1 MNWKRM
7 IGWSAGIILSLLL
20 IAVVAGYFV
29 IKSQGFHQYV
39 LAKIVHQGNEATGG
53 KVEVRNFDFRL
64 STLTAHVY
72 GFVIH
77 GTEPDQE
84 KPLLTV
90 DKLTVGL
97 KIISVL
103 HHQVNLSE
111 LLIEHPVVHLAVDK
125 NGRTNIPVPTAPEDK
140 SSQTNVFDLAV
151 GHLLLTNGEVDYN
164 DRKAPMNADVRDLSA
179 ETHFNSLT
187 TSYAGEIKY
196 QQGHIQYAGLAPL
209 PHGLVAQFDATPS
222 ALNLSSFVLTVGS
235 SRVALQANVTQ
246 YNNPK
251 VEGSYNI
258 LIHSQDVAGLVPG
271 STTAGDVLLSGK
283 LAYQSTPDH
292 PFLRDVMLDGRLSS
306 EILRIASPQGRV
318 ELRKLNSGYQLA
330 DGNFRTSDFAVE
342 LLNGRLD
349 AALTIQHLDA
359 TPSSRLDA
367 SLRGISLQAIKASL
381 KGNGAKTIPV
391 TGALQGTADASWTG
405 SMQNLRV
412 RSDLE
417 IQAMATNSA
426 GPGMIPV
433 NGAAHV
439 TYDGVHRILAV
450 RRTTIH
456 TPRSSISADGEIS
469 DQSNLILHASTSD
482 LHELATFATIA
493 QSRKVSPG
501 AEPPQP
507 LNASGAADLSAVL
520 TGSWQ
525 KPSISAKLDAQH
537 LAVEGSEWRTLSL
550 IAQASPSKISI
561 QNGSLISARQGQLSF
576 SASAGLRD
584 WSYFASDP
592 IAVNVSIK
600 QLPVAQI
607 EQLARLQYPV
617 EGNLSGDISLR
628 GSELNPIGSGSL
640 RLTEARVSN
649 EPVRNLAVR
658 FHAAN
663 GTINSSLNVS
673 LAAGSASADLT
684 FVPKTKEY
692 KFKVDAPG
700 IVLSRLQTIQ
710 DKNLGLN
717 GTLTASAS
725 GQGTLD
731 NPALTATV
739 QLPQLQFREN
749 SIAGIKA
756 DLNVSNHRADLVLRS
771 YVAQSTVSAH
781 AIVNLAGDYYT
792 EATIDTTK
800 IPLAP
805 LLAIYAPSVP
815 TGFQG
820 ATELH
825 ATLKGPL
832 KDKARV
838 EAHIVIP
845 TLTASY
851 QTLQVANSGPI
862 RVDYANSVIVIQPSE
877 IKGTDTALQLR
888 GRIPIGG
895 TEPMSAVAKGT
906 IDLRLLQI
914 IDPDVKSSG
923 TIALDV
929 NTQGTASHPTVQG
942 QIQLKEASLYTASAP
957 LGLGHAN
964 AIIDIGTDQARIRQF
979 TGQVGGGEVSAGGT
993 ITYRPQIQFN
1003 LAMQAQSVRLL
1014 YPEGL
1019 RTVLGGSLNLT
1030 GNRNDATLE
1039 GRVLV
1044 DSLSFTSDFDIST
1057 FMSQFTGPSIPS
1069 TSQTFADAV
1078 KLNISIQST
1087 GQLEATSSQVSLQ
1100 GQANLRAIGTAADP
1114 VIVGRADLN
1123 SGDVFFLNNRYQLQR
1138 GIFTF
1143 NNPTETEPT
1152 VNLAATTTIAQY
1164 NLTINVNG
1172 PINKLQT
1179 SYVSDPPL
1187 STVDIINLIAR
1198 GQTTQQADTTNLS
1211 ANSLI
1216 AQGVASQ
1223 LSSGVQRLAGLSSLS
1238 IDPLLGGSNSNPS
1251 ARIAVQQR
1259 LTKNFFFTFSTDVTQ
1274 PQSEIIQGE
1283 YQVTKRWSVSVNR
1296 DASGGVAVDGKFH
1309 TNF

>member
-1 MNWKRM
+1 MNWKRT
-7 IGWSAGIILSLLL
+7 IGWSAGIIMSLLL
-20 IAVVAGYFV
+20 VVFVAGYFAV
-29 IKSQGFHQYV
+29 KSEGFHQYV
-39 LAKIVHQGNEATGG
+39 LAKIVQQGNEATGG
-53 KVEVRNFDFRL
+53 KVEVRNFDFRV

-77 GTEPDQE
+77 GTEPDTE
-84 KPLLTV
+84 KPLLQV

-97 KIISVL
+97 KILSVL
-103 HHQVNLSE
+103 HHHVNLSE
-111 LLIEHPVVHLAVDK
+111 LLIEHPVIHLAVDK
-125 NGRTNIPVPTAPEDK
+125 NGLTNIPVPTAPKNK
-140 SSQTNVFDLAV
+140 SSQTNIFDLAV
-151 GHLLLTNGEVDYN
+151 GRVLLTNGEIDYN
-164 DRKAPMNADVRDLSA
+164 DRKTPMNADVRDLIA

-196 QQGHIQYAGLAPL
+196 QRGHIQYAGLAPL

-222 ALNLSSFVLTVGS
+222 ALNLSSLVLTVGS
-235 SRVALQANVTQ
+235 SRIALQANVTQ
-246 YNNPK
+246 YNNPE
-251 VEGSYNI
+251 VQGIYNI

-283 LAYQSTPDH
+283 LTYQSTPDH
-292 PFLRDVMLDGRLSS
+292 PFLRDVALDGRLSS
-306 EILRIASPQGRV
+306 DILRIASPQGRM

-342 LLNGRLD
+342 LLNGRLA

-359 TPSSRLDA
+359 APSSKLHA
-367 SLRGISLQAIKASL
+367 SLRGISLQDVKASL
-381 KGNGAKTIPV
+381 NNRGAKTIPV
-391 TGALQGTADASWTG
+391 AGALRGTADVSWTG
-405 SMQNLRV
+405 SMQNLRA

-417 IQAMATNSA
+417 IRPMATNSA
-426 GPGMIPV
+426 GRGMIPV
-433 NGAAHV
+433 SGAAHV

-450 RRTTIH
+450 RQSTIH
-456 TPRSSISADGEIS
+456 TPRSSISAEGQIS

-482 LHELATFATIA
+482 LHELAAFATIA
-493 QSRKVSPG
+493 QSRGASPG
-501 AEPPQP
+501 AKPPQP
-507 LNASGAADLSAVL
+507 LNASGAADLSGVV

-525 KPSISAKLDAQH
+525 RPHVSAKLDAQH
-537 LAVEGSEWRTLSL
+537 LAVEGSEWRRLSL
-550 IAQASPSKISI
+550 TAQASPSKISI

-576 SASAGLRD
+576 SASVGLRN
-584 WSYFASDP
+584 WSYIASYP
-592 IAVNVSIK
+592 IAVNVSVK
-600 QLPVAQI
+600 QLPVGQI

-640 RLTEARVSN
+640 RLTEARLSN
-649 EPVRNLAVR
+649 EPVRNLAVQ

-673 LAAGSASADLT
+673 LSAGSASADLT

-692 KFKVDAPG
+692 KFKVDTPG
-700 IVLSRLQTIQ
+700 IVLNRLQAIQ
-710 DKNLGLN
+710 EKNLGLN

-725 GQGTLD
+725 GQGTLE
-731 NPALTATV
+731 NPALTASI

-749 SIAGIKA
+749 SITGIKA
-756 DLNVSNHRADLVLRS
+756 DLRVSNHRANLVLRS
-771 YVAQSTVSAH
+771 DVAQSTVSAH
-781 AIVNLAGDYYT
+781 AIVNLMGDYYT
-792 EATIDTTK
+792 EATIDTTRV
-800 IPLAP
+800 PLAP

-832 KDKARV
+832 KDKAHV

-862 RVDYANSVIVIQPSE
+862 RLDYANSVIVIQPSE

-895 TEPMSAVAKGT
+895 TEPMSAFAKGT
-906 IDLRLLQI
+906 VDLRLLQI

-957 LGLGHAN
+957 LGLGRAN
-964 AIIDIGTDQARIRQF
+964 AIIDIGTDQARITQF

-1057 FMSQFTGPSIPS
+1057 FMSQFTGPSIPP

-1138 GIFTF
+1138 GVFTF

-1172 PINKLQT
+1172 PINKLQS

-1223 LSSGVQRLAGLSSLS
+1223 LSSGVQKLAGLSSLS
-1238 IDPLLGGSNSNPS
+1238 IDPLLGGNNSNPS

-1296 DASGGVAVDGKFH
+1296 DASGGIAVDGKFH